1 MKPRRRRKCSDRC
14 ERLNVDVKPVGLER
28 DYGLPPKKSN
38 FKAYCACKL
47 WPINLALSVR
57 LEARSKPKFKM
68 ADSRVR
74 SDFGG
79 ENILVARH
87 MIRNRGTNRG
97 SFITGSS
104 THNQRIERLW
114 VDMCQ
119 SVTFLYYRL
128 FYFLEQPGA
137 LDPLNEVHLY
147 ALHYVYVAR
156 LNHAL
161 KVFQDGWY

>member
-1 MKPRRRRKCSDRC
+1 
-14 ERLNVDVKPVGLER
+14 
-28 DYGLPPKKSN
+28 
-38 FKAYCACKL
+38 
-47 WPINLALSVR
+47 
-57 LEARSKPKFKM
+57 M

-74 SDFGG
+74 SDIGG

-114 VDMCQ
+114 VDMRQ

-128 FYFLEQPGA
+128 FYFLEQQGA